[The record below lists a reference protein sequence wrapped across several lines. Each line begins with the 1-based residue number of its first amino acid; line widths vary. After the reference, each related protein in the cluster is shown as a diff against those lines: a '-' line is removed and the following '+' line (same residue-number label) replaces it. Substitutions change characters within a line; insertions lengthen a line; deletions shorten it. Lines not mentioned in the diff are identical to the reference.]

1 MATAQATKNDPM
13 DLLAEDLISMSQA
26 AREIPGGVH
35 IGTLYRWAD
44 GGIKPVGGKEKVK
57 LETVR
62 VGTKRRTSVQALH
75 RFLKRTQ

>member
-1 MATAQATKNDPM
+1 MTTATATKNDPM
-13 DLLAEDLISMSQA
+13 DLLTEELVTMNEA
-26 AREIPGGVH
+26 AKLVPGGVH
-35 IGTLYRWAD
+35 IGTLYRWAE
-44 GGIKPVGGKEKVK
+44 GGIKPVGGKVNVK